1 MRAAVRYVSRG
12 GGTKRLAEAIAA
24 AVGAEAR
31 TADTPLEERADTVFL
46 GASVYAG
53 KPDAQITRFIQRNG
67 DRIGKLV
74 VFGSSA
80 SGKSTHPMIQ
90 AIAGDAGVP
99 VAENYY
105 YCPGAF
111 LFLHRG
117 RPNEGDC
124 AAAAAFAREQL

>member
-1 MRAAVRYVSRG
+1 MKAAVRYYSRG
-12 GGTKRLAEAIAA
+12 GGTKRLAEAIAR

-31 TADTPLEERADTVFL
+31 TTAEPLPEFADVVFL

-53 KPDAQITRFIQRNG
+53 RPDPEVVRFLRRNG
-67 DRIGKLV
+67 DNIGRAV

-80 SGKSTHPMIQ
+80 GGKSAQPQLRVLGEET
-90 AIAGDAGVP
+90 GVK
-99 VAENYY
+99 VAENYF

-117 RPNEGDC
+117 RPNGDDC
-124 AAAAAFAREQL
+124 AAAAAFARGQL